1 MRVAIIGTGLI
12 GGSLGLALSQA
23 GAAEEITLWDP
34 DPDALRIALERGA
47 GTSGASDA
55 ASASSSADIVVV
67 AAPVDAIVDLFP
79 AIAVGIDE
87 ETVVSDVG
95 SSKAAIAQAGESTFG
110 EMFVGG
116 HPMAGS
122 ERHGIEA
129 ASAHLFEGASWI
141 LTPSARTS
149 AEVYGRV
156 TEVVSAV
163 GAQPVA
169 LPVGVHDTLLAQI
182 SHLPQ
187 LVASLLVDLAAA
199 GSSAQTLLPLA
210 GGGFR
215 DVTRIAGSSPAMWLP
230 ILSTNRQA
238 IVEALTGFGHRL
250 EELKGWLEEGDW
262 AEIER
267 FMGDARTA
275 RLELFQKASLQGAT
289 TQLSLLVPDR
299 PGVLAEVTTAAGE
312 LAVNLEDLRIFHSTE
327 GGRGRLDL
335 EVTGEQE
342 AARLG
347 DRLAELGYDVFSGW
361 HE

>member
-12 GGSLGLALSQA
+12 GGSLGLALKA
-23 GAAEEITLWDP
+23 TRAADEIILWDP
-34 DPDALRIALERGA
+34 DRDALRVALDRGA
-47 GTSGASDA
+47 GDA
-55 ASASSSADIVVV
+55 AAPDAGSASSRADIVVV

-79 AIAVGIDE
+79 QISAGAGGD
-87 ETVVSDVG
+87 TVVSDVG
-95 SSKAAIAQAGESTFG
+95 SSKAAIAEAGESLFG

-149 AEVYGRV
+149 ADVYGRV
-156 TEVVSAV
+156 TEMVSAV

-215 DVTRIAGSSPAMWLP
+215 DVTRIAASSPAMWLP
-230 ILSTNRQA
+230 ILNTNRQA
-238 IVEALTGFGHRL
+238 IVEALTGFGQRL
-250 EELKGWLEEGDW
+250 DELRAWLEDEEW
-262 AEIER
+262 VEIER
-267 FMGDARTA
+267 FLGEARTA

-335 EVTGEQE
+335 EVTGEKE